1 MAPTYSEVARNE
13 KNMRILL
20 KENRRKGDKDR
31 HSVHQWKEFEFYTI
45 EETLVD
51 LDKKAKGKGHK
62 VSALLFMH
70 SLYFFILC
78 FRKPA
83 LFPNIPVGLNRM
95 LNVSTFHPNT
105 CKIFTFG
112 N

>member
-20 KENRRKGDKDR
+20 KENRRKRDKDG
-31 HSVHQWKEFEFYTI
+31 HSVHQWKEFEFYTL

-51 LDKKAKGKGHK
+51 REKKAKGKGHK
-62 VSALLFMH
+62 ISALLFMQ

-78 FRKPA
+78 FQKAA
-83 LFPNIPVGLNRM
+83 LFPDIPVGLNRM
-95 LNVSTFHPNT
+95 LNISTFSSKYLQNVYLW
-105 CKIFTFG
+105 
-112 N
+112 